1 VASQRGVVA
10 GRDITGTVI
19 TGDIAGDVTIQHAPA
34 PEIPPPPA
42 PTRPPELVD
51 FVGRETELSYFAE
64 KLKTEHMAV
73 ISGMAGIGKTTMAAA
88 LIRRTADPYRTFW
101 HSFHEGEGIDVI
113 IWKLAGFL
121 AWQGQVDLWQML
133 QSARLTGGQ
142 PPPPEALFD
151 YLLQTVRG
159 QSYLLCF
166 DDLQFVDEDPLL
178 GQFVNRLHEA
188 RVAGDL
194 SMIITSRRLPAF
206 VKTLEFE
213 PLEGL
218 TPEDTRRLLIAR
230 EIVLIDDLVEDLYTH
245 TGGNAQFLTL
255 AIDALKWA
263 MDPDQLVGRL
273 AEADDI
279 ERYLLNEVDGRL
291 TRDERAVMSAV
302 AVLLSYPGTRDV
314 IEAVLNAGS
323 VMRTLRELSDRHL
336 LIVSEGEAGRE
347 YIQHSMVQAFYYETL
362 GRRQRREMHR
372 RAGEYY
378 DLEQP
383 DVFQAALH
391 YERGGEYE
399 RAAHLATEGVSALI
413 NQGLVRPLR
422 RLLERF
428 DARQLGTEQW
438 AKVCVGRG
446 QVHAFLGD
454 GQAARDSYAESL
466 SQLAT
471 MPETPTVRELR
482 ARTCRG
488 MGELLEDKAPQE
500 ALDWLRRGLDKLAGD
515 GDTEEAGLHI
525 KAGQI
530 HMRVGSFSDALDVL
544 QRGLEQL
551 PEEPSQLRAT
561 ALMNLGAVYFYQ
573 GDTERAKAYSQNALE
588 ISRQLH
594 DYFQTAQILNNSGMI
609 RYASGDWTGGI
620 ADFQQALAM
629 AKRLGSEGNRNRIEL
644 NIGIAYA
651 HTGDDETALNHLA
664 NSLNLARKINDR
676 LIEIAA
682 QGGLADLRIR
692 LGEWEAAE
700 LALREA
706 ERLALEVGVKQVL
719 PEIYSCWAEL
729 KLATGQEQAALDYSQ
744 RSIGLA
750 REGNMDVQ
758 QGISLRVM
766 GQILLASGQRGP
778 ALAAFEESLPLLDGQ
793 DSYEAARTKAQWGLA
808 LLHSANSDQGVI
820 LLKEARSA
828 FQELGARRDVADL
841 EGILQ
846 P

>member
-1 VASQRGVVA
+1 MAVACQVCFRSYPPDAETCEHCQVRLVASQRGVVA

-42 PTRPPELVD
+42 PTRPPELAD
-51 FVGRETELSYFAE
+51 FVGRETELTYFAE
-64 KLKTEHMAV
+64 KLKTEHLAV
-73 ISGMAGIGKTTMAAA
+73 ISGMAGVGKTTMAAA
-88 LIRRTADPYRTFW
+88 LIRRVADPYRTFW

-151 YLLQTVRG
+151 YLLQMVRG
-159 QSYLLCF
+159 QRYLLCF
-166 DDLQFVDEDPLL
+166 DDFQFVDDDPLL
-178 GQFVNRLHEA
+178 NQLVGRLREA
-188 RVAGDL
+188 LLAGDL
-194 SMIITSRRLPAF
+194 SIIITSRRVPAF
-206 VKTLEFE
+206 VQVVEFD
-213 PLEGL
+213 PLAGMSL
-218 TPEDTRRLLIAR
+218 TDTRRLLTAR
-230 EIVLIDDLVEDLYTH
+230 DVLLSDELVAELHTN

-263 MDPDQLVGRL
+263 MDPDQLIGRL

-302 AVLLSYPGTRDV
+302 AVLLGYPGTRDV
-314 IEAVLNAGS
+314 IEVVLNAGS
-323 VMRTLRELSDRHL
+323 VMRTLRDLSDRHL
-336 LIVSEGEAGRE
+336 LIATEGEAGRE

-399 RAAHLATEGVSALI
+399 RAAQLATEDVSALV

-428 DARQLGTEQW
+428 NARQLGTEQW
-438 AKVCVGRG
+438 AKLNIAHG
-446 QVHAFLGD
+446 QVCAFVGD

-471 MPETPTVRELR
+471 MPETPTVRELS
-482 ARTCRG
+482 ACTCRG
-488 MGELLEDKAPQE
+488 MGELLEDEAPQE
-500 ALDWLRRGLDKLAGD
+500 ALDWLQRGLDKLAGD
-515 GDTEEAGLHI
+515 GETEEAALHI

-530 HMRVGSFSDALDVL
+530 HMRVGSFSDALDAL

-561 ALMNLGAVYFYQ
+561 ALMNLGAVHFYQ
-573 GDTERAKAYSQNALE
+573 GDTKRAKAYSQNALE

-594 DYFQTAQILNNSGMI
+594 DHFQTAQILRNSGMI

-644 NIGIAYA
+644 NMGIAY
-651 HTGDDETALNHLA
+651 TRIGDDETALNHLA
-664 NSLNLARKINDR
+664 NSL
-676 LIEIAA
+676 
-682 QGGLADLRIR
+682 
-692 LGEWEAAE
+692 
-700 LALREA
+700 
-706 ERLALEVGVKQVL
+706 
-719 PEIYSCWAEL
+719 S
-729 KLATGQEQAALDYSQ
+729 
-744 RSIGLA
+744 
-750 REGNMDVQ
+750 
-758 QGISLRVM
+758 
-766 GQILLASGQRGP
+766 
-778 ALAAFEESLPLLDGQ
+778 
-793 DSYEAARTKAQWGLA
+793 
-808 LLHSANSDQGVI
+808 
-820 LLKEARSA
+820 
-828 FQELGARRDVADL
+828 
-841 EGILQ
+841 
-846 P
+846 